1 MSDNMS
7 NKLTTIT
14 AGLVSFA
21 FAAAFLGMI
30 QMAAVSAGHIAHAQ
44 ITPAYGSPMLDADD
58 TL

>member
-1 MSDNMS
+1 MS

-21 FAAAFLGMI
+21 FAAAFLGII
-30 QMAAVSAGHIAHAQ
+30 QMAAVSAGHIAYAQ
-44 ITPAYGSPMLDADD
+44 ITPAYGSPMLDQDE